1 MGSLFDIKL
10 VFVYFPAIVSRIHIT
25 LLIVLFSIAAGLILG
40 LLIAAA
46 RIYKIPIL
54 NQFSVLYVSFIRGT
68 PIIIQMF
75 IIYYGLPL
83 LLNLIEINIDG
94 WEKLYFVLAAYGLN
108 NAAFM
113 SEIIRSAI
121 LSVPKGQQEAAY
133 SIGLS
138 RWQTLVRVMLPQAFM
153 TAFPVFGTR
162 VVSTFESTSLAFTL
176 GILDMFGQAQAIGNR
191 TYHELEGYV
200 VLAVIFI
207 IVSLSLE
214 KIFSHAEKKLI
225 LHRR

>member
-1 MGSLFDIKL
+1 MGSLFDINL
-10 VFVYFPAIVSRIHIT
+10 VFAYFPAIVSRFHIT
-25 LLIVLFSIAAGLILG
+25 LLIVLFSIAVGMLLG
-40 LLIAAA
+40 LLIAMI

-54 NQFSVLYVSFIRGT
+54 NQFAVLYVSFIRGT

-83 LLNLIEINIDG
+83 MLNAIEININQ
-94 WEKLYFVLAAYGLN
+94 WEKLYFVLVAYGLN

-121 LSVPKGQQEAAY
+121 LSVPNGQREAAY
-133 SIGLS
+133 SVGLS
-138 RWQTLVRVMLPQAFM
+138 RRQTLYRVILPQAFL

-191 TYHELEGYV
+191 TCHELEGYV
-200 VLAVIFI
+200 VLAIIFI

-214 KIFSHAEKKLI
+214 KFFSGAEKKLI
-225 LHRR
+225 LNRR